1 MCELAPCVGAILL
14 TATVEVTVC
23 VTVFVVVFAVVK
35 VGEDTGEVACCWPER
50 LALGESIRCRRLDM
64 VSCSLRGDLGD

>member
-1 MCELAPCVGAILL
+1 MFELAPCVAAILL

-23 VTVFVVVFAVVK
+23 VVVVVVVK

>member
-1 MCELAPCVGAILL
+1 MFELAPCGAAILL

-23 VTVFVVVFAVVK
+23 VAVVVVVK
-35 VGEDTGEVACCWPER
+35 VGEDTEGVACCWLER
-50 LALGESIRCRRLDM
+50 LVLGESIRCRRLDM